1 MEKDLC
7 KAITDLL
14 RIADGIYFQR
24 LNDVP
29 PIIPSLMPSELR
41 GKLNKIEKLIL
52 NS

>member
-24 LNDVP
+24 LKDKAAQ
-29 PIIPSLMPSELR
+29 LGGTAQLG
-41 GKLNKIEKLIL
+41 GKLNKIRKLSH

>member
-24 LNDVP
+24 LNDMLP
-29 PIIPSLMPSELR
+29 HLLPQLG
-41 GKLNKIEKLIL
+41 GKLNKIKKLT
-52 NS
+52 N

>member
-24 LNDVP
+24 LKDETARLWGTVR
-29 PIIPSLMPSELR
+29 LG
-41 GKLNKIEKLIL
+41 GKLNKIRKLTL

>member
-24 LNDVP
+24 LRMRLP
-29 PIIPSLMPSELR
+29 GPEELP
-41 GKLNKIEKLIL
+41 GLGAN
-52 NS
+52 

>member
-14 RIADGIYFQR
+14 KIADRIYFQR
-24 LNDVP
+24 LKDETGN
-29 PIIPSLMPSELR
+29 LG
-41 GKLNKIEKLIL
+41 GKLNKIRMLMA